1 MKFFTKFECIII
13 LIFTYI
19 TPIYLLSSRTE
30 DMASKMRFKKF
41 KFHHK
46 NSKNKVSSH
55 NSRFNTNSPFSNS
68 NNLIPNKNNPISD
81 PNYPIPTLP
90 NPSNSDDSKFESK
103 SYISDNE
110 SNLGKQL
117 FKITGNIDLSD
128 LNIGDG
134 PIFYEGWIKYFKYES
149 IETGSRP
156 KAFFKNLAFND
167 QFRINPKLDKSTKIN
182 GILKYIPSETSFFIK
197 LFNDR
202 INILTSRL
210 VINNIIIE

>member
-19 TPIYLLSSRTE
+19 TPFYLLSSRTE

-117 FKITGNIDLSD
+117 
-128 LNIGDG
+128 LN
-134 PIFYEGWIKYFKYES
+134 EQEKKKKLEEEK
-149 IETGSRP
+149 IETARIAAE
-156 KAFFKNLAFND
+156 KAKN
-167 QFRINPKLDKSTKIN
+167 RKL
-182 GILKYIPSETSFFIK
+182 
-197 LFNDR
+197 
-202 INILTSRL
+202 
-210 VINNIIIE
+210 